1 VAVRLPVSPG
11 EEASEGEAA
20 MICVRCQQ
28 PIQDG
33 EDYESHIPHVATG
46 AAPTVYLHIG
56 PCKRVPS
63 QTYPSRAP
71 KRR

>member
-1 VAVRLPVSPG
+1 
-11 EEASEGEAA
+11 